1 MKTKLRTNN
10 TSGINEEIRVNGQK
24 LSTVTSFTYLG
35 SVVSYVGFKPDILS
49 RTAQKTAALTRLKPV
64 WNDSSISLSFNI
76 RLMRSLVTSIFPCGC
91 ESWTLT
97 PELQRRIQAMEM
109 RCYRK
114 ILGMTI
120 FMVRVSFGQGDVN
133 LAIRDTSRRSNDII
147 PKLATSKGAEWLF
160 SGTETTLDYYGKL

>member
-1 MKTKLRTNN
+1 
-10 TSGINEEIRVNGQK
+10 
-24 LSTVTSFTYLG
+24 
-35 SVVSYVGFKPDILS
+35 
-49 RTAQKTAALTRLKPV
+49 
-64 WNDSSISLSFNI
+64 
-76 RLMRSLVTSIFPCGC
+76 
-91 ESWTLT
+91 
-97 PELQRRIQAMEM
+97 MEM